1 MQECR
6 AWGDASLFNDLCRE
20 VDFVESLLDI
30 KINNICFV
38 LVIKGSSLVIQW
50 REHLETAQ
58 ARPFDNCFPAKTKSL
73 GEGCKAL
80 NGTACKKRIR
90 RHSSPASTKKTTVYR
105 KKAPAN
111 ISASDEK
118 IVKNSRA
125 EFRKL
130 RRFHF
135 GREVPVFGICMCV
148 ILDCVLIA
156 LICIALQ
163 YEENEIE
170 QQEAEAF
177 ASFESVHEALL
188 RDAATQ
194 TSLEVVPT
202 AKVEKTVTAVPS
214 VNKEKSPEEIRA
226 EKLSKKPT
234 LRHQSDC

>member
-1 MQECR
+1 M
-6 AWGDASLFNDLCRE
+6 LLTDLLT
-20 VDFVESLLDI
+20 LLLVAAHCVSDTKNNSSQFKCLQPSKCCTRDI
-30 KINNICFV
+30 ADIPLAPSPK
-38 LVIKGSSLVIQW
+38 L
-50 REHLETAQ
+50 TAQ
-58 ARPFDNCFPAKTKSL
+58 ARPFDNCFPVKTKSL

-90 RHSSPASTKKTTVYR
+90 RHSSPASPKKTTVYR
-105 KKAPAN
+105 KKAPVN
-111 ISASDEK
+111 VSASDEK
-118 IVKNSRA
+118 IVKSSRA

-202 AKVEKTVTAVPS
+202 AKVEKTVTAAPS